1 MQVYESSPVESQE
14 RYDRVTEINKPQ
26 DSEQRDNTD
35 RSDNQDRV
43 TISKKAREMSRQD
56 SELRSD
62 RIENDSRADRS
73 RDDYEDSMKVAK
85 KVLDE
90 M

>member
-14 RYDRVTEINKPQ
+14 RYDRVTEVNKPQ
-26 DSEQRDNTD
+26 DSEKKDNTD
-35 RSDNQDRV
+35 RSDDQDRV

-56 SELRSD
+56 SEMRAYRD
-62 RIENDSRADRS
+62 ENDSKVNRS